1 MTIIIKNFSEISDK
15 YDALFVD
22 LWGCMHNGVCAHMQ
36 AVTAMR
42 NYRENGGLV
51 VMVTNSPQPRAGVVA
66 QLARVG
72 VPDDTYDLI
81 ATSGDSARAAMF
93 QGIVGKKVWFMG
105 IWERDAAF
113 FDPIRIIKNP
123 AIIDRVCLEDAE
135 GIVCCGPFDPL
146 MAPETHSE
154 EFAGAIERG
163 LKLLCANP
171 DVVVDRGNIRH
182 YCAGSLAQLY
192 TRLGGE
198 SLYFGKP
205 HPPIY
210 DLARKRLGSLGVDEK
225 KCAILA
231 IGDGIGTDIRGANA
245 ENIDSLF
252 VSGGLA
258 AAQTKTNE
266 NPCRDAL
273 HRFLERENAHP
284 TYTIGKLR

>member
-1 MTIIIKNFSEISDK
+1 MTSIIETFSEISDK

-22 LWGCMHNGVCAHMQ
+22 LWGCMHNGVSAYPE
-36 AVTAMR
+36 AVAAMR
-42 NYRENGGLV
+42 KYRASGGLV

-66 QLARVG
+66 QLSRIG

-93 QGIVGKKVWFMG
+93 QGVAGKKVWFMG

-113 FDPIRIIKNP
+113 FDPMRIVRNP
-123 AIIDRVCLEDAE
+123 VIIERVSLEYAE

-146 MAPETHSE
+146 LAPEAHGE
-154 EFAGAIERG
+154 DFADAIKRG

-210 DLARKRLGSLGVDEK
+210 DLARKRLDSLGMDEK
-225 KCAILA
+225 KRAILA

-245 ENIDSLF
+245 EKIDSLF

-258 AAQTKTNE
+258 AAQTKTTA

-273 HRFLERENAHP
+273 HRFLERENTYP
-284 TYTIGKLR
+284 TYTIGRLR